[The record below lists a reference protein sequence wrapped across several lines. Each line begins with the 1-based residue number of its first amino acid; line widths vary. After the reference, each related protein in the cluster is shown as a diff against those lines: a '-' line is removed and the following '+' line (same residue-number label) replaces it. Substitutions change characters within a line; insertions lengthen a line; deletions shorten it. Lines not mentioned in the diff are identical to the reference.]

1 VQNDPFSRTDVT
13 AFSLHFIG
21 QPFVF
26 LRYGNGQAYLLSEHP
41 GGGEGYVFLISA
53 LSLQL
58 ENGWAEG
65 VGSLRRSGIRRL
77 GIF

>member
-1 VQNDPFSRTDVT
+1 MSDNYV
-13 AFSLHFIG
+13 
-21 QPFVF
+21 
-26 LRYGNGQAYLLSEHP
+26 YLLRHDTGKPYLLFEHP